1 MLNTK
6 INTTHTGTRRAL
18 TWAHFHGRLWC
29 GFQFTFEL
37 VHVLKEHT
45 IVRVVVLYL
54 ECVESLSEQHTATQ
68 CHNVDT
74 SVLFVTSTTCLAAS
88 STDS

>member
-18 TWAHFHGRLWC
+18 TWAHFHGHLWC
-29 GFQFTFEL
+29 GFQSTYEL
-37 VHVLKEHT
+37 VHVLKECT

-68 CHNVDT
+68 CHNVDKQL
-74 SVLFVTSTTCLAAS
+74 VLL
-88 STDS
+88 